1 MTLRVPKVITGEQND
16 SFEDLD
22 IVNLD
27 AFLTYVFRPASNR
40 ISPSNVYLFE
50 GDRCGFSRHAGFNA
64 SAPPLDWFGAD
75 SPTMGSLSPDGS
87 QATFFQYFNST
98 AVVAPKTQPREVY
111 VQHLWRFIAK
121 DRAVVSIFTW
131 YPSNDAFNADT
142 SIFGYQGTA
151 IYKKVADYTACSELA
166 DAVQVDPST
175 LPLLDYECNL
185 A

>member
-1 MTLRVPKVITGEQND
+1 MITGEQND

-98 AVVAPKTQPREVY
+98 AVVSPKTQPREVY
-111 VQHLWRFIAK
+111 VQHLWRFTAK